1 MLTLP
6 IVRGILYTV
15 LSTPVARVLTIK
27 NGKEEKSWN

>member
-1 MLTLP
+1 MLTFP

-15 LSTPVARVLTIK
+15 ISTPTARVLTTK